1 MIKRLKNVLK
11 VGSRMDLFLEGTT
24 SVMSLIKLVRNVAK
38 MKALCV
44 TIIVI
49 QFLIKNLARNLPS
62 VVTIAVKVIL
72 YVASI
77 AVLKK

>member
-24 SVMSLIKLVRNVAK
+24 SVISLIKLVRNVAK

-49 QFLIKNLARNLPS
+49 QFLIIKNLARNLPS

-72 YVASI
+72 YVA
-77 AVLKK
+77 